1 MLESGKCYEKCGASE
16 GGNQDRWGH
25 DAAILN
31 GVVKVGLVEEV
42 AAYVLVRRVE
52 YPDM

>member
-25 DAAILN
+25 GAAILN